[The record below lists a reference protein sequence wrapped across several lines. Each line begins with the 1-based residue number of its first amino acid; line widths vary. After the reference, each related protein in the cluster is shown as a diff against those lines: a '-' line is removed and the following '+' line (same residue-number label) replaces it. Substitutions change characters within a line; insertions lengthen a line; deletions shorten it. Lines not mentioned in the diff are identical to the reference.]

1 MAEPFDPRQARERR
15 IRVRNWAMLA
25 VLVGLVLLFY
35 AISIVRMS
43 GS

>member
-1 MAEPFDPRQARERR
+1 MAQTPDLREAQRRRVRQ
-15 IRVRNWAMLA
+15 RNWAMLA
-25 VLVGLVLLFY
+25 VLVALVLLFY